1 MFPAPLDQ
9 IKYIDYP
16 ELKLDE
22 HESTEMPFR
31 YVAAKE
37 GGPIMPA
44 GMIDL
49 IKADADKGFDDIE
62 LADEVDGMES
72 VSLQ

>member
-1 MFPAPLDQ
+1 
-9 IKYIDYP
+9 
-16 ELKLDE
+16 
-22 HESTEMPFR
+22 MPFR
-31 YVAAKE
+31 YVAAND

-72 VSLQ
+72 VSLTYADSCYKST

>member
-1 MFPAPLDQ
+1 M
-9 IKYIDYP
+9 DYP

-31 YVAAKE
+31 YVASKD
-37 GGPIMPA
+37 GQPIMPA

-49 IKADADKGFDDIE
+49 IKADADKGFDDLE
-62 LADEVDGMES
+62 FADEVEGMENVNLS
-72 VSLQ
+72 